1 VLRKL
6 PLLLSTL
13 LMLATLMLTGCLDEV
28 PSEEAIASLIEASA
42 NQELA
47 VVKASD
53 VSQAGG
59 NLIPDSV
66 RIVNLKKL
74 GGVTDSKGI
83 YVASVQFDLMIEH
96 KGARMLSQ
104 RGAKARL
111 KLSHSGSG
119 WQIVE
124 KH

>member
-1 VLRKL
+1 M
-6 PLLLSTL
+6 LLLAVL
-13 LMLATLMLTGCLDEV
+13 LLTACLDEV
-28 PSEEAIASLIEASA
+28 PSEESIAGLIEASA

-47 VVKASD
+47 VVKAKGL
-53 VSQAGG
+53 SQTGG
-59 NLIPDSV
+59 SPIPDAV

-104 RGAKARL
+104 RNAKARL
-111 KLSHSGSG
+111 KLSRSGSG

-124 KH
+124 QH